1 MPSEPLVRMPEDLIE
16 KYWKGKAKQKK
27 KENNP
32 AEFFKNYCEKEPW
45 QVECKE
51 YDV

>member
-1 MPSEPLVRMPEDLIE
+1 MSTDPLVKEHKDLIS
-16 KYWKGKAKQKK
+16 KYWKGQTKKK
-27 KENNP
+27 KENPVN
-32 AEFFKNYCEKEPW
+32 FFKTYCEKEPW

>member
-1 MPSEPLVRMPEDLIE
+1 MSTDPLVKEHKDLISE
-16 KYWKGKAKQKK
+16 YWKGQTKKK
-27 KENNP
+27 KESP
-32 AEFFKNYCEKEPW
+32 ANFFKTYCEKEPW